1 LKKIILNSISTILL
15 LGTPALYAEAIKSPI
30 STEKMDQGI
39 AEAYEM
45 LESMHMDE
53 TYSKMI
59 NQITNKMMQA
69 QSASLPQQVK
79 NDVKIMKNYNNI
91 LTNFLHKYIGWD
103 KIKEDIA
110 RLYAK
115 YYTASEL
122 KDIKTFYL
130 TPIGQKSLKIM
141 PEIMAESMQLSQS
154 KLTPH
159 MEELKENII
168 NFAKNIKEK
177 K

>member
-1 LKKIILNSISTILL
+1 MKKIILNSISTILL
-15 LGTPALYAEAIKSPI
+15 LGTTALHAETIKSPI
-30 STEKMDQGI
+30 STEKMNQGI

-45 LESMHMDE
+45 LESMHMDA

-59 NQITNKMMQA
+59 NQMTNQMMQA

-79 NDVKIMKNYNNI
+79 NNAKIMKDFNTI

-103 KIKEDIA
+103 KIKEDMA
-110 RLYAK
+110 KLYAK

-130 TPIGQKSLKIM
+130 TPTGQKSLKIM
-141 PEIMAESMQLSQS
+141 PEIMVESMQLSQS

-159 MEELKENII
+159 MDELKEDII
-168 NFAKNIKEK
+168 NFMKNMKEK